1 MANILGYF
9 ARHKAVAIIDIVVF
23 IVLIGN
29 FVFVP
34 SNHIWNIIFAFIAIM
49 QYVQTF
55 LDIKH
60 ESDDD
65 DNE

>member
-1 MANILGYF
+1 MTNILNYF
-9 ARHKAVAIIDIVVF
+9 ARHKAVAIIDIAVL

-29 FVFVP
+29 FVFIP
-34 SNHIWNIIFAFIAIM
+34 TNHIWNIIFAFIAVA
-49 QYVQTF
+49 QYVQTY

-60 ESDDD
+60 EKDD

>member
-1 MANILGYF
+1 MTNILNYF
-9 ARHKAVAIIDIVVF
+9 TRHKAVAIIDLAVL

-29 FVFVP
+29 FVFIP
-34 SNHIWNIIFAFIAIM
+34 TNHIWNIIFALIAIA
-49 QYVQTF
+49 QYVQTY

-60 ESDDD
+60 EKDD

>member
-1 MANILGYF
+1 MTNILNYF
-9 ARHKAVAIIDIVVF
+9 ARHKTVAIIDIAVL

-29 FVFVP
+29 FVFIP
-34 SNHIWNIIFAFIAIM
+34 TNHIWNIIFAFIAVV
-49 QYVQTF
+49 QYVQTY

-60 ESDDD
+60 EKDD

>member
-1 MANILGYF
+1 MTNILNYF
-9 ARHKAVAIIDIVVF
+9 ARHKAVAIIDTAVL

-29 FVFVP
+29 FVIIP
-34 SNHIWNIIFAFIAIM
+34 TNHIWNIIFAFIAVA
-49 QYVQTF
+49 QFVQTY

-60 ESDDD
+60 EKDD